1 MKKKKRNLLKEVKT
15 MENNYQII
23 PIYYAGNS
31 LVFPG
36 IFMSAYSVAKTTK
49 NPVSINILTMDVT
62 EKDPKFKPINDDQ
75 RAILEKHIKQFNS
88 KNSVR
93 IIDMKAHYE
102 KHIKNSKND
111 NTIYTPYS
119 MLRLFMDK
127 VEDIED
133 KCIYLDIDTMVIKD
147 ISELYNIDMTNY
159 EYGAALDYLG
169 KTWINRDY
177 CNSGVLLLNMK
188 LVRER
193 NLFPKC
199 FEHIKTHRSMLPDQT
214 ALYRC
219 VEDKLILP
227 GKFNEQREIKED
239 TVVKHFCKGVKW
251 WRPIFNVYNIKQ
263 WQIEDVHKKLKIY
276 DFDDIYE
283 IMDKERQKNPELFK

>member
-1 MKKKKRNLLKEVKT
+1 MIDYKK
-15 MENNYQII
+15 II

-31 LVFPG
+31 AIFAG
-36 IFMSAYSVAKTTK
+36 IFMSAYSVAKTTMH
-49 NPVSINILTMDVT
+49 PISVNILTMDVT
-62 EKDPKFKPINDDQ
+62 EKDPKFTPVTSQQ
-75 RAILEKHIKQFNS
+75 REILERHIKQFNS
-88 KNSVR
+88 QNTVR
-93 IIDMKAHYE
+93 IIDMKDLYE
-102 KHIKNSKND
+102 KHIKNTKND

-147 ISELYNIDMTNY
+147 ISELYDIDMSKY
-159 EYGAALDYLG
+159 EYGAALDYMG

-188 LVRER
+188 LIKER
-193 NLFPKC
+193 DLFSKC
-199 FEHIKTHRSMLPDQT
+199 FEHIRTHRSLLPDQT

-219 VEDKLILP
+219 VQDKLILP
-227 GKFNEQREIKED
+227 DKFNEQRNIKGD

-251 WRPIFNVYNIKQ
+251 WKPIFNVYNIKQ
-263 WQIEDVHKKLKIY
+263 WQIEEVHKKLKIY
-276 DFDDIYE
+276 DFDEIYDV
-283 IMDKERQKNPELFK
+283 MNRERQKNPQLFK